1 MPVKKENTAADA
13 TTEAA
18 PAPKSVPTYVKA
30 GVTPDFAKLR
40 VVDADTGRA
49 IAHVL
54 EADAEKGTVRRYAVE
69 RGNFVREGSDLKVID
84 EERKVRFEWIEVA

>member
-1 MPVKKENTAADA
+1 MKKETTAATAANETPA
-13 TTEAA
+13 T
-18 PAPKSVPTYVKA
+18 APKPVPTQAKA

-40 VVDADTGRA
+40 VIDADTGRA

-69 RGNFVREGSDLKVID
+69 RGNFVREGSDLKVIE
-84 EERKVRFEWIEVA
+84 EERKVRFEWVEAA

>member
-1 MPVKKENTAADA
+1 MKKEDTAATA
-13 TTEAA
+13 ANETPA
-18 PAPKSVPTYVKA
+18 PAPKPVPTQAKV

-54 EADAEKGTVRRYAVE
+54 EADVEKGTVRRYAVE
-69 RGNFVREGSDLKVID
+69 HGNFVREGSDLKVID
-84 EERKVRFEWIEVA
+84 EERKIRLEWVEGA